1 MKKKKKMMRYSDAAG
16 QGDAASCNYLQV
28 AVWG

>member
-1 MKKKKKMMRYSDAAG
+1 MKKKMMKYGDAAS